1 MEQFGI
7 RRQLIEAVAAA
18 IHVSPD
24 EIHPTAT
31 FDAMGF
37 DSLSKV
43 GIVPTLEKLFGCT
56 LKSEVLFDHTTV
68 ESLTEHILGVL
79 SKSEQDCNE
88 T

>member
-1 MEQFGI
+1 MEQLAI
-7 RRQLIEAVAAA
+7 RRQLIDALAAA

-24 EIHPTAT
+24 EIHPMAT
-31 FDAMGF
+31 FDALGF

-56 LKSEVLFDHTTV
+56 LHSETLFDHTTV

-79 SKSEQDCNE
+79 SKSEPDRH
-88 T
+88 